1 MPVQYSIKG
10 MISPFHFKSLPF
22 IRYEKR
28 GGIISLPNI
37 KGVVLMLELI
47 GLITVGFIG
56 MLIWN
61 ACTGDEVH
69 IKFTVDNRDIIK
81 YDKNKDKDLKED
93 SEK

>member
-1 MPVQYSIKG
+1 
-10 MISPFHFKSLPF
+10 
-22 IRYEKR
+22 
-28 GGIISLPNI
+28 
-37 KGVVLMLELI
+37 MLELI

-61 ACTGDEVH
+61 AFIGDEVH

-93 SEK
+93 SEKQYNYYNKNEIIFKTWDWLSQYISLSINLMYGRN

>member
-1 MPVQYSIKG
+1 
-10 MISPFHFKSLPF
+10 
-22 IRYEKR
+22 
-28 GGIISLPNI
+28 
-37 KGVVLMLELI
+37 MLELI

-61 ACTGDEVH
+61 AYTGDEVH

-93 SEK
+93 SKK

>member
-37 KGVVLMLELI
+37 KGVVSMLELI
-47 GLITVGFIG
+47 GLITVGFVG

-93 SEK
+93 GKK